1 MKLVATLALLLVAC
15 GGSSST
21 PDAGASISFC
31 PQHRVEGFEC
41 AAPADAS
48 PDASPVLMKNGYRCA
63 SCQGV
68 DDTGHPTEKPVGC
81 KTIAGNDLCV
91 ADCGEC
97 S

>member
-1 MKLVATLALLLVAC
+1 MKLVAALALLLVAC

-21 PDAGASISFC
+21 SDAGASISFC

-41 AAPADAS
+41 PASSDAG
-48 PDASPVLMKNGYRCA
+48 AVLMKNGYRCA

-68 DDTGHPTEKPVGC
+68 DETGHPTEKPVGC
-81 KTIAGNDLCV
+81 KTVAGNDLCV